1 LVLCVLTIPSASAFG
16 AVLGFK
22 NLGAE
27 IPKWTC
33 SLVIGFSYPIVSVR
47 VKGSS
52 DSKTEI
58 TSKPSSGREL
68 GEQNRPSVDRSI
80 LSNFDQSDLAIE
92 IDFPEKTVRHRH
104 GREQRR

>member
-1 LVLCVLTIPSASAFG
+1 MVLCVLIIPSASAFG

-27 IPKWTC
+27 IPKWAC

-47 VKGSS
+47 VKGPP
-52 DSKTEI
+52 EM

-68 GEQNRPSVDRSI
+68 GEQSRPSVDR
-80 LSNFDQSDLAIE
+80 SNFDQSDLAIE
-92 IDFPEKTVRHRH
+92 IDFSEKPARHRH
-104 GREQRR
+104 EREQRR